1 MPQLYNLKEDIGE
14 KTNLAKDNPL
24 IVKELTEL
32 IAGNDL
38 DSIKSKTDELAK
50 IVQEIGAAIYQ
61 EAQQAQQAQQ
71 EAEAQS
77 QETPNQDNDETIDA
91 DYEVKK

>member
-1 MPQLYNLKEDIGE
+1 MPGD
-14 KTNLAKDNPL
+14 
-24 IVKELTEL
+24 
-32 IAGNDL
+32 DL
-38 DSIKSKTDELAK
+38 DSIKSKTDELTK

-71 EAEAQS
+71 EAQGES
-77 QETPNQDNDETIDA
+77 EETQKDNKDNDETIDA